1 MNLVATVYGVEIFPL
16 GKIIY
21 YSENGEDIGRNDY
34 VIVLDE
40 YGVDY
45 AKVSLGPKE
54 IGIDEVDYE
63 IRPIIRKVTD
73 EDLETIEENEK
84 IAREAEEVTKELV
97 KKHGLPMKVLNA
109 KYIFDRTKLVIFF
122 SSKTRVDFRELVKD
136 IAKHFKTRIELRQV
150 GARDEM
156 KHIKGLGLC
165 GLRSCCSYF
174 LRNFESVTLKHA
186 KKQQMMINTSKITGP
201 CGRLLCCLSY
211 EHDFY
216 VNALEGIPDEG
227 STIFYEGQLAKVI
240 TVNVF
245 LSRVT
250 ILTEDGEMISLPF
263 SYFKEEENAG
273 NWKIVDSGRSD
284 NIPDGLDDISDI
296 EDN

>member
-63 IRPIIRKVTD
+63 IRPIIRKATD